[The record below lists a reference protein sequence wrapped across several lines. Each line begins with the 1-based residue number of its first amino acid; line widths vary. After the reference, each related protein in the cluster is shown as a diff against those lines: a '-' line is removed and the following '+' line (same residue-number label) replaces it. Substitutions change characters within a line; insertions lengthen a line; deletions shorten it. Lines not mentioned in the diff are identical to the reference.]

1 MSAEENTSDSIHTPQ
16 FLNMVA
22 LFATSVMHYLGK
34 IIDPATGKTQVNLDA
49 AQANIDMLDMLEAK
63 TRGNLSKD
71 EDKFLK
77 DTLKSL
83 KLNFVETAEMEQKK
97 KAAKPEPAAA
107 NKPADRD
114 DQHKT
119 ADNTNAQ
126 KTT

>member
-1 MSAEENTSDSIHTPQ
+1 MSAEENTSDSMHTAQ

-63 TRGNLSKD
+63 TRGNLSGR
-71 EDKFLK
+71 DKFLK

-83 KLNFVETAEMEQKK
+83 KLNFVETAEMEQKEGGQARACGRK
-97 KAAKPEPAAA
+97 QT
-107 NKPADRD
+107 RD
-114 DQHKT
+114 
-119 ADNTNAQ
+119 
-126 KTT
+126 